1 MNIID
6 QLNIKSD
13 ELAMLLT
20 INRHSADQI
29 HNEAIEKLE
38 GEIDAMYEEIKV
50 INEFEH
56 KSIYSS

>member
-1 MNIID
+1 MN
-6 QLNIKSD
+6 K
-13 ELAMLLT
+13 
-20 INRHSADQI
+20 
-29 HNEAIEKLE
+29 AIEKLE